1 MILQR
6 AQSLKENVKKE
17 YSFDNIISADGK
29 MQDVFKLIT
38 KVLDNEITV
47 LIYGESGTGKELIA
61 RAIHYNGKRKDKPF
75 IVVNCASIP
84 RELLES
90 ELFGH
95 EKGSFTGA
103 HQKKLGK
110 FELANEGTIFLD
122 EVGEL
127 EMLLQAK
134 LLRVIQQREFERVG
148 GTELIKTDVELFL
161 LPTGI

>member
-1 MILQR
+1 MPG
-6 AQSLKENVKKE
+6 QS
-17 YSFDNIISADGK
+17 IITD
-29 MQDVFKLIT
+29 
-38 KVLDNEITV
+38 
-47 LIYGESGTGKELIA
+47 
-61 RAIHYNGKRKDKPF
+61 RRKDKPF

-103 HQKKLGK
+103 HQRKIGK
-110 FELANEGTIFLD
+110 FELADGGTLFLD

-134 LLRVIQQREFERVG
+134 LLRVIQQKEFERVG
-148 GTELIKTDVELFL
+148 GTELIKSDVRIISATNRDLKQAVEQKEFREDLYYRLNSFPIFIPPL
-161 LPTGI
+161 RQRKGDILVLIYHFIDTI